1 MVDGPSTEVEVA
13 FTSTGDGGTR
23 IDLEH
28 RGWEALGPDAAK
40 RQGYDDGWRTL
51 FERFQEVANSA

>member
-1 MVDGPSTEVEVA
+1 MEVA